1 MASGKCNICGWDN
14 PTEARFCASCGAT
27 LAAGVEPAVPAT
39 YVTAPSVTA
48 TEYIGFWIRFGASI
62 IDGIVIWLVSVALSI
77 FLLRSVAGYRLAFLS
92 SVVWFPLPLLY
103 YWLFTGLKGQTL
115 GKMLVGIKVVNAQ
128 GNIPGL
134 GGAALRE
141 VLGKLIS
148 AIVLFIGFFW
158 IAFDNNKQGWHDKIA
173 STYVVKLEPSR

>member
-1 MASGKCNICGWDN
+1 MASVKCNICGQDN
-14 PTEARFCASCGAT
+14 PAEARFCASCGAT
-27 LAAGVEPAVPAT
+27 LAAGIEPGVPPT
-39 YVTAPSVTA
+39 YPTAPSVAA
-48 TEYIGFWIRFGASI
+48 TEYIGFWIRFGALI
-62 IDGIVIWLVSVALSI
+62 IDGIVIWLVSVALTF
-77 FLLRSVAGYRLAFLS
+77 FLLRSMVGLFLS

-173 STYVVKLEPSR
+173 GTYVVKSEPSR

>member
-1 MASGKCNICGWDN
+1 MASRECKICGQDN
-14 PTEARFCASCGAT
+14 SAEAYFCANCGAT
-27 LAAGVEPAVPAT
+27 LVTEVEPPSPAAVLPAM
-39 YVTAPSVTA
+39 
-48 TEYIGFWIRFGASI
+48 EYMGFWIRFGASI
-62 IDGIVIWLVSVALSI
+62 IDGIVIWLVSVALTF
-77 FLLRSVAGYRLAFLS
+77 FLLRSMVGLFLS
-92 SVVWFPLPLLY
+92 SAVWFPLPLLY

-173 STYVVKLEPSR
+173 GTYVVKSEPSR